1 MILQDA
7 QVLSTPVGA
16 DPSAISPLMT
26 TAEVADYLRVKER
39 TIYEMVARQTIPF
52 SRATGKL
59 LFPRRLIDAWL
70 EAQTELPA
78 AGIAPAPPIYA
89 GSNDP
94 LLEWALR
101 QSGSGLAVLARGSVQ
116 GLHDLTEGRAV
127 MAGFHLL
134 DPATGEWNLAAARA
148 HLQGPSHVLIH
159 WARRTQGLITA
170 AGNPLGLT
178 GLKDAAT
185 RGLRFA
191 TRAGGAGST
200 RLFEVLLAREGLSL
214 ADLTLLDRP
223 AETHA
228 DLATLIET
236 GEADLGLGLQAAAGH
251 LGFIPLVTDES
262 FDLAMTKR
270 AYFDTPIQTLLAFAR
285 TDTFTR
291 RAAHLGGYDIANLGR
306 VVWNG

>member
-1 MILQDA
+1 MPAELMA
-7 QVLSTPVGA
+7 NAAEAAP
-16 DPSAISPLMT
+16 PSPLMT

-59 LFPRRLIDAWL
+59 LFPRRLVDAWL

-116 GLHDLTEGRAV
+116 GLEDLAAGRAV
-127 MAGFHLL
+127 LAGLHLL
-134 DPATGEWNLAAARA
+134 DPETGEWNRAAARS
-148 HLQGPSHVLIH
+148 HLPGTRHVLIH

-170 AGNPLGLT
+170 AGNPLGIA
-178 GLKDAAT
+178 GLKDAAQ
-185 RGLRFA
+185 RGLRLA

-200 RLFEVLLAREGLSL
+200 RLLEVLLAREGLTM
-214 ADLTLLDRP
+214 ADLTTLCHP

-236 GEADLGLGLQAAAGH
+236 GEADLGLGLQAVAGH
-251 LGFIPLVTDES
+251 LGFLPLVTDES
-262 FDLAMTKR
+262 FDLAMTR
-270 AYFDTPIQTLLAFAR
+270 RDFFEPSIQTLLAFAR
-285 TDTFTR
+285 TDTFAR
-291 RAAHLGGYDIANLGR
+291 RAAHMGGYDLSELGR
-306 VVWNG
+306 VLWNG

>member
-1 MILQDA
+1 MQQYQTEVTSSVA
-7 QVLSTPVGA
+7 E
-16 DPSAISPLMT
+16 SAVNSPLMT
-26 TAEVADYLRVKER
+26 TGEVADYLRVKER

-59 LFPRRLIDAWL
+59 LFPRRLVDAWL
-70 EAQTELPA
+70 EAQTELPES
-78 AGIAPAPPIYA
+78 GIAPAPPIYA

-116 GLHDLTEGRAV
+116 GLEDLAAGRAV
-127 MAGFHLL
+127 LAGCHLL
-134 DPATGEWNLAAARA
+134 DPETGEWNRAAARS
-148 HLQGPSHVLIH
+148 HLPGTGHVLIH

-170 AGNPLGLT
+170 AGNPQGIT
-178 GLKDAAT
+178 DLKDAAQ

-200 RLFEVLLAREGLSL
+200 RLLEALLARDGLSL
-214 ADLTLLDRP
+214 ADLTTVERP

-236 GEADLGLGLQAAAGH
+236 GEADCGLGLQAVAGH

-262 FDLAMTKR
+262 FDLAMTR
-270 AYFDTPIQTLLAFAR
+270 RDYFEPPVQTLLTFAR
-285 TDTFTR
+285 SDSFAR
-291 RAAHLGGYDIANLGR
+291 RAAHLGGYDLTNFGCVL
-306 VVWNG
+306 WNG